1 VVHENDFSAVWPA
14 PGSRQSEKTTMIRAM
29 ALATM
34 LGALVASVAVYT
46 TSRPGWRNG
55 IAPLLDGLD
64 RRAERAIT
72 LEDWPICTTM
82 ASVASDADWA
92 QLEPDFKA
100 GKKALGAEDWNGAI
114 VAFELAAL
122 RDPLNADIQNY
133 IGYAYRRLRQMGPAI
148 GHYQQALLMNPR
160 HRGAH
165 EHLGEAY
172 LVLGESAKAEQL
184 LAALENLCLI
194 PCEEYNDLKR
204 AITAYRRLATR

>member
-1 VVHENDFSAVWPA
+1 
-14 PGSRQSEKTTMIRAM
+14 MIRAI

-46 TSRPGWRNG
+46 ISPQAWRDM
-55 IAPLLDGLD
+55 IAPLFGGLD
-64 RRAERAIT
+64 RGAETAIT

-92 QLEPDFKA
+92 QLDPDFKA
-100 GKKALGAEDWNGAI
+100 GKRALGAEDWNGAI
-114 VAFELAAL
+114 AALELAAL

-133 IGYAYRRLRQMGPAI
+133 IGYAYRRLRQLGPAI
-148 GHYQQALLMNPR
+148 GHYQQALMLNPH
-160 HRGAH
+160 HRSAH

-184 LAALENLCLI
+184 LTALENLCLI
-194 PCEEYNDLKR
+194 PCEEYDDLKR
-204 AITAYRRLATR
+204 AISAYKRLATR